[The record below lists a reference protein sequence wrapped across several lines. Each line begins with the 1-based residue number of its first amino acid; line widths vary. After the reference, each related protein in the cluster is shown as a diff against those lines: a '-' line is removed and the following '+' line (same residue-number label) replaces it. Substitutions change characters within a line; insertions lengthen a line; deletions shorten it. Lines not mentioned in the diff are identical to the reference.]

1 MDILLFYFLAAF
13 GVILFFFA
21 MITRDAGLK
30 LSLSWLVAAIF
41 ICTAILLSAG
51 EEITSTTVFDETTSV
66 TTALSYGL
74 STSNIV
80 ILFVL
85 FGIVSIVLGT
95 FGTDT

>member
-1 MDILLFYFLAAF
+1 MDISLFYFLAGF
-13 GVILFFFA
+13 GIILFFLA
-21 MITRDAGLK
+21 LITRDPGIK
-30 LSLSWLVAAIF
+30 LSISWLVAAIF

-51 EEITSTTVFDETTSV
+51 EEITSTTVFDESTSV
-66 TTALSYGL
+66 TTALSYGI